1 MDEKGRGVKGGDHRV
16 KNIDDLIENL
26 GDDES
31 NDHNQKKNE
40 EREGVLLTDLLLDTV
55 GTVCT
60 AEKEERVNKNSREGL
75 TLRTHQHFRCL
86 GHHCK
91 RFCWRKEG
99 KGEVNERSLGEEGDS
114 QVA

>member
-1 MDEKGRGVKGGDHRV
+1 MRKEGGGEDDHRV

-40 EREGVLLTDLLLDTV
+40 EREGVLLTDLLLDAV

-75 TLRTHQHFRCL
+75 SPSVHINTPGALVTTVKDFA
-86 GHHCK
+86 GG
-91 RFCWRKEG
+91 RKE
-99 KGEVNERSLGEEGDS
+99 KERSMKDHWREEGDS